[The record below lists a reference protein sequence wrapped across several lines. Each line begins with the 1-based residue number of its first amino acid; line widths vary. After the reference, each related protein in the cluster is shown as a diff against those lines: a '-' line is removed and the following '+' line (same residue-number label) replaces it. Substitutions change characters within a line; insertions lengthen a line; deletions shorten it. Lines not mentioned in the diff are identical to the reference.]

1 MYNNVDREIKGYVE
15 VIYDIKELQE
25 GDYFTAYYYNQSGRT
40 NALLPF
46 EYGKTLNDVL
56 TTPRE
61 INNYSILYDNYVQL
75 DNSFV
80 LFNKNQNECG
90 FISQETPQQIY
101 DTYYSENVDYE
112 PGYIIFEA
120 RITEGMKGIT
130 FYFKNNI
137 VKKAKVKLLSPSI
150 GEKEIN
156 IEDNDNEILFIDID
170 DDFTIFNMI
179 VYEWTQ
185 PNNYVQIVHVDLGLS
200 HVYKGDELIEFTV
213 TEQVN
218 KLGEEAPNNE
228 LNLTIGDYDNLYD
241 PLNPQ
246 GITKYLT
253 EDVTY
258 IPYIGIVT
266 ASGIKYEKM
275 GEFFFYKNDYKE
287 KEVTITAYNLMYKL
301 GKVLIENKNGN
312 LNDTEDNPYIYPNRL
327 NTYLINYLGTNYNY
341 KINININNKMM
352 MTIHQIKRLTLLE
365 FLQNMSMV
373 DGIFYIDRNNTI
385 VVRSIDKKTIKII
398 TRNELLQ
405 DVNYKKTDKIES
417 FNFKSSAYSS
427 STSSTKSV
435 ERKFSYELIME
446 NNIEYICV
454 ESDNINFRGYANE
467 DITQTGAESVEV
479 ITNDTYDPYPSNK
492 FLYMLFLKVTG
503 EIGNEVSIKGSII
516 DDNEYT
522 EKKNTILIKA
532 TNNVTKEPSFD
543 FDNPFFLGTIA
554 IYYDKF
560 TNFID
565 KFYSYSV
572 SFDYNGDP
580 TIKAGNYIEVES
592 NYGMV
597 KVFVEKHVLRYAGGL
612 SGSIEGVE

>member
-25 GDYFTAYYYNQSGRT
+25 GDYFTAGYYNQSGRT

-56 TTPRE
+56 TTPKE

-170 DDFTIFNMI
+170 DDFTVFNMI

-185 PNNYVQIVHVDLGLS
+185 PNNYVQIVRVDLGLS

-253 EDVTY
+253 ENVTY

-266 ASGIKYEKM
+266 NNGISYEKM
-275 GEFFFYKNDYKE
+275 GEFFFYKNDYKD

-301 GKVLIENKNGN
+301 NKILIENKDGSLEAPDGTMFISSNN
-312 LNDTEDNPYIYPNRL
+312 IK
-327 NTYLINYLGTNYNY
+327 TYLNNYLSGNYDY
-341 KINININNKMM
+341 KYNVTLMNE
-352 MTIHQIKRLTLLE
+352 TRLVLSELKRVNLAE
-365 FLQNMSMV
+365 FLQNIAMI
-373 DGIFYIDRNNTI
+373 DGIFYIDRDNTI
-385 VVRSIDKKTIKII
+385 IVKNIDETIMKII
-398 TRNELLQ
+398 TKNELLQ
-405 DVNYKKTDKIES
+405 DINYKEEDKIES
-417 FNFKSSAYSS
+417 FNYVSNIYSLS
-427 STSSTKSV
+427 STDETNNDNN
-435 ERKFSYELIME
+435 FTYQFIME
-446 NNIEYICV
+446 NDEEFIC
-454 ESDNINFRGYANE
+454 
-467 DITQTGAESVEV
+467 ITTNTPDCWAFENDEISQTGANSIEI
-479 ITNDTYDPYPSNK
+479 ITNGTFNRFHYI
-492 FLYMLFLKVTG
+492 LFLKVIG
-503 EIGNEVSIKGSII
+503 EKGNEVNIIGKRKNKISYTSSNQTKIIKVKDESI
-516 DDNEYT
+516 
-522 EKKNTILIKA
+522 
-532 TNNVTKEPSFD
+532 KEPSFD
-543 FDNPFFLGTIA
+543 LNNPFYVGTYP
-554 IYYDKF
+554 IYYNEF
-560 TNFID
+560 PNFID

>member
-170 DDFTIFNMI
+170 DDFTVFNMI

-287 KEVTITAYNLMYKL
+287 KQVTITAYNLMYKL
-301 GKVLIENKNGN
+301 SKTLLENKDGSLYYSQPIIAENQTKN
-312 LNDTEDNPYIYPNRL
+312 YLT
-327 NTYLINYLGTNYNY
+327 TYLTNNYNY
-341 KINININNKMM
+341 KNEI
-352 MTIHQIKRLTLLE
+352 TIENATRYMLRQLKRTNLAE
-365 FLQNMSMV
+365 FLQNITMV
-373 DGIFYIDRNNTI
+373 EGIFYIDRDNKIVVKNIDKTI
-385 VVRSIDKKTIKII
+385 VKQI
-398 TRNELLQ
+398 TKNELLQ
-405 DVNYKKTDKIES
+405 DISYKEEEKIDS
-417 FNFKSSAYSS
+417 FNYNYNSGQISLSNDTNNDNNFTTTIILDKEEEIICL
-427 STSSTKSV
+427 TSDAPTS
-435 ERKFSYELIME
+435 FSYIDD
-446 NNIEYICV
+446 
-454 ESDNINFRGYANE
+454 SS
-467 DITQTGAESVEV
+467 ITQTGATSVTL
-479 ITNDTYDPYPSNK
+479 IKSGTYSTNDFY
-492 FLYMLFLKVTG
+492 YMIFLKVTG
-503 EIGNEVSIKGSII
+503 QVGANVTINGKTNKKVNYSF
-516 DDNEYT
+516 DNKT
-522 EKKNTILIKA
+522 TLIKV
-532 TNNVTKEPSFD
+532 NNSEKEPSFD
-543 FDNPFFLGTIA
+543 LNNP
-554 IYYDKF
+554 IYYGSIPIYNNKF
-560 TNFID
+560 PNFID
-565 KFYSYSV
+565 KFYKYSV
-572 SFDYNGDP
+572 SFNYNGDP
-580 TIKAGNYIEVES
+580 SIKAGDYIEVES
-592 NYGMV
+592 NYGMI

>member
-46 EYGKTLNDVL
+46 KYGKTLNDVL

-253 EDVTY
+253 ENVTY

-266 ASGIKYEKM
+266 NNGIIYEKM
-275 GEFFFYKNDYKE
+275 GEFFFYKNDYKD

-301 GKVLIENKNGN
+301 NKILIENKDGSLEAPDGTMFISSNN
-312 LNDTEDNPYIYPNRL
+312 IK
-327 NTYLINYLGTNYNY
+327 TYLNNYLSGNYDY
-341 KINININNKMM
+341 KYNVTLMNE
-352 MTIHQIKRLTLLE
+352 TRLVLSELKRVNLAE
-365 FLQNMSMV
+365 FLQNIAMI
-373 DGIFYIDRNNTI
+373 DGIFYIDRDNTI
-385 VVRSIDKKTIKII
+385 IVKNVDETVMKTITK
-398 TRNELLQ
+398 NELLQ
-405 DVNYKKTDKIES
+405 DINYKEEDKIES
-417 FNFKSSAYSS
+417 FNYMYNAYSLS
-427 STSSTKSV
+427 STSETNNDNN
-435 ERKFSYELIME
+435 FTYQFIME
-446 NNIEYICV
+446 NDEEFIC
-454 ESDNINFRGYANE
+454 
-467 DITQTGAESVEV
+467 ITTSTPDCWAFENDEISQTGANSIEI
-479 ITNDTYDPYPSNK
+479 ITNGTFNR
-492 FLYMLFLKVTG
+492 FHYMLFLKVIG
-503 EIGNEVSIKGSII
+503 EKGNEVNIIGKRKNKITYTSSNQTKIIKVKDNSI
-516 DDNEYT
+516 
-522 EKKNTILIKA
+522 
-532 TNNVTKEPSFD
+532 KEPSFD
-543 FDNPFFLGTIA
+543 LNNPFYVGTYP
-554 IYYDKF
+554 IYYNEF
-560 TNFID
+560 PNFIK
-565 KFYSYSV
+565 KFYNYSA

-592 NYGMV
+592 NYGMI